1 MGRIINEEEFKESM
15 KNAVPEAPKKK
26 PGPKPGPKK
35 KKATQRK
42 APVAA
47 DQKAAALSAASELTK
62 AFADFLTQRADLFKE
77 TAKKYIEY
85 TDILEGMK

>member
-1 MGRIINEEEFKESM
+1 MGRTITEEEFKESM
-15 KNAVPEAPKKK
+15 KNAVPEAPKK
-26 PGPKPGPKK
+26 KPGPKK